1 MYLPGILAAAN
12 GSCKDLELAHA
23 TVAVRVVV
31 GAAGI
36 APGSTTEVDVVDVAD
51 GKGPKLVMTSDR
63 QGTVWSKEP
72 IPCG

>member
-12 GSCKDLELAHA
+12 GSCKDLELVRA

-31 GAAGI
+31 GAAGN
-36 APGSTTEVDVVDVAD
+36 APGGTTEVDVAD

-72 IPCG
+72 IPRG